1 MIMSVRMHPGRERK
15 LSASYPNQPKYH
27 TKRQV
32 FAKPA
37 TKAKRASREAN
48 PLQFNSDV
56 LVLQQLPRRDSN
68 PRPGD

>member
-1 MIMSVRMHPGRERK
+1 MNILIMGHSVRRFE
-15 LSASYPNQPKYH
+15 YN
-27 TKRQV
+27 
-32 FAKPA
+32 PA